1 MPVVGV
7 AEARG
12 VADDGFGRVLAEGTA
27 EEDALHEVGVLG
39 QDRLI
44 EPQAVPVGL
53 NDLRGTCL
61 AAGQSGG
68 GAWQEVEV
76 DEDRD
81 TEEEEEHDHAHDSAN
96 QVRGYS
102 RLPFLAIAPAGER
115 LAPLP
120 CE

>member
-7 AEARG
+7 AQAWR
-12 VADDGFGRVLAEGTA
+12 VADDRLWRVLAEGPA

-68 GAWQEVEV
+68 VAWQEVEE

-96 QVRGYS
+96 QVRGHS
-102 RLPFLAIAPAGER
+102 RLPFLAM
-115 LAPLP
+115 L
-120 CE
+120 